1 MFYFVGL
8 RSFLN
13 QSKLRRGSRIFSTGY
28 YVPHTFTVTAT
39 LKSGTAKRGTNKM
52 NVNKAI
58 DIIYNSERSPEEKR
72 HLSRLVRLKN
82 GITARFL
89 GTPNFVKILEEFPL
103 GKT

>member
-13 QSKLRRGSRIFSTGY
+13 QSKLRRGSRIFSTDY
-28 YVPHTFTVTAT
+28 YVPHTFTVSAT
-39 LKSGTAKRGTNKM
+39 LKSGTAKRGTNK
-52 NVNKAI
+52 NKAI
-58 DIIYNSERSPEEKR
+58 DIIYNSDRSPEEKR